1 MSKITVK
8 RIIPMFTIVTEK
20 FKKELAE
27 NSAAELKILDDQMNM
42 IQTQIKQL
50 QSRFGLL
57 ANQSTKMAQ
66 EQINHSIMELNE
78 RLEQLKAFRQ
88 GMVASMED
96 IKNKPLG
103 MEMQTGMIENYVEL
117 HTGDNIRN
125 IFERAKIV
133 IKDDVVQEIVD

>member
-8 RIIPMFTIVTEK
+8 RIVPMFTVVTDK
-20 FKKELAE
+20 FKKELAD
-27 NSAAELKILDDQMNM
+27 NTAAELKMLDDQMNM

-66 EQINHSIMELNE
+66 EQINHSIMELTE
-78 RLEQLKAFRQ
+78 RLEQLRAFRQ
-88 GMVASMED
+88 GMVASMDD
-96 IKNKPLG
+96 IKNKPVG
-103 MEMQTGMIENYVEL
+103 SEMQTGMIENYVEL
-117 HTGDNIRN
+117 QKGDNIRN

-133 IKDDVVQEIVD
+133 IKDDVIQEIVD